1 MDDAE
6 TARGPENEPAPRR
19 RGLPFRR
26 SHPYYIGFV
35 GGLGVIICFYLAES
49 ILVVRTE
56 LILILIALLIAVG
69 LNPLVERLTA
79 RGLRPGPGRGRRRGR
94 RAAAARRVRDG
105 DRTAARDADQWAD
118 LLDAAA
124 AGEPGEEP

>member
-1 MDDAE
+1 MEEAE
-6 TARGPENEPAPRR
+6 TQQPTEPDPAGSAPDPSPRR

-49 ILVVRTE
+49 LLAVTTE

-69 LNPLVERLTA
+69 LNPLVEKLTT
-79 RGLRPGPGRGRRRGR
+79 RGMRRGFAVQIG
-94 RAAAARRVRDG
+94 RAHV
-105 DRTAARDADQWAD
+105 
-118 LLDAAA
+118 
-124 AGEPGEEP
+124 